1 MAGRAEDGAA
11 LPADMVAGRPGFKR
25 QVTQAAGMALVYH
38 PGPVPAA
45 AVDADPVPVA
55 SRFPAV
61 ARLPMSRAGAGQVR
75 IIGGRWRNTRLPVP
89 DLPGLRPTSDRVRET
104 LFNWLLPA
112 LPGAR
117 VLDLFAGSG
126 ALGLEAV
133 SRGAASAC
141 LVERDPALAAG
152 LRASIAR
159 LQAQAQIQVVQD
171 DTLRWLAARGAD
183 APADIAFVDPP
194 FADGLWDAVLQRLPA
209 RLAADAWLYL
219 ESPAGQAPA
228 LPAPWALYRE
238 GGSREV
244 RAALYR
250 RTAAT
255 LPGDLHA
262 VSNA

>member
-1 MAGRAEDGAA
+1 
-11 LPADMVAGRPGFKR
+11 
-25 QVTQAAGMALVYH
+25 
-38 PGPVPAA
+38 
-45 AVDADPVPVA
+45 
-55 SRFPAV
+55 
-61 ARLPMSRAGAGQVR
+61 MSRPGAGQVR

-89 DLPGLRPTSDRVRET
+89 DLPGLRPSSDRVRET
-104 LFNWLLPA
+104 LFNWLQPA

-152 LRASIAR
+152 LRASVAR
-159 LQAQAQIQVVQD
+159 LQAQAQVQVVQD
-171 DTLRWLAARGAD
+171 DALRWLDAAGAA
-183 APADIAFVDPP
+183 APADIAFVDP
-194 FADGLWDAVLQRLPA
+194 FAAGLWDAVLQRLPA
-209 RLAADAWLYL
+209 RLSAGAWLYL
-219 ESPAGQAPA
+219 ESPAGHV
-228 LPAPWALYRE
+228 PAPPPEWALYRE

-250 RTAAT
+250 RAAAT